1 MLGWFTMG
9 GGVSLKGMSVG
20 RMSGMAARAIFSS
33 RGRRYI
39 GGGEGSRCTLLVG
52 AGVWDPA

>member
-9 GGVSLKGMSVG
+9 GGFSFLKGMMSVG

-33 RGRRYI
+33 RGSRR
-39 GGGEGSRCTLLVG
+39 
-52 AGVWDPA
+52 